1 MRLKENFW
9 RCVQSPPING
19 LRGRAGGRSIPTP
32 SCFGLGFSFTL
43 SEEESMAQASAK
55 HFPEARP
62 EERFHR
68 WPDPE
73 ENGQSLRASGEVAAR
88 PLSPPARMGA
98 CRPTKEK
105 RSLRGPGLGTPSPTS
120 AALWD
125 GRAPR
130 AACVSRKPGVASPAG
145 WGAPRPN
152 SRQVEGTAGLEEA
165 LSPPVQGALT
175 CALCPPVHPQ
185 PSQRLSLGPGPP
197 HQPVALENSP
207 QSPIPSIRLPPPV
220 FGGLWGGGCTA
231 EGGWRWAQLPV
242 ACTSSSTH
250 SLLPGEELA
259 WG

>member
-43 SEEESMAQASAK
+43 SEKESMAQASAK

-105 RSLRGPGLGTPSPTS
+105 WSLRGPGLGTPSPTS
-120 AALWD
+120 AAPPGPPASPGSREWRPLQGGVLP
-125 GRAPR
+125 GRTPDR
-130 AACVSRKPGVASPAG
+130 WRGRQGSRKPCPLQCKVLSRVPSALPFTRSLLSASPWARG
-145 WGAPRPN
+145 RLTSLLLWKTVHSPRFHPY
-152 SRQVEGTAGLEEA
+152 A
-165 LSPPVQGALT
+165 SPPFSAGSGEGA
-175 CALCPPVHPQ
+175 ARQ
-185 PSQRLSLGPGPP
+185 KEAGDGPSCLL
-197 HQPVALENSP
+197 HA
-207 QSPIPSIRLPPPV
+207 PPPPPIASCL
-220 FGGLWGGGCTA
+220 GK
-231 EGGWRWAQLPV
+231 
-242 ACTSSSTH
+242 S
-250 SLLPGEELA
+250 
-259 WG
+259 